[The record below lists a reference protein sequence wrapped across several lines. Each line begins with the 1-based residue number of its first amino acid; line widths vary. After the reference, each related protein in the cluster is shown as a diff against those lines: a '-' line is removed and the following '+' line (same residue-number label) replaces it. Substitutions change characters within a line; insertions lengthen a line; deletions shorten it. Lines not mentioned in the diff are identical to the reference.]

1 MTDQAN
7 SPRVTPVP
15 EDVDVVVVGSGAG
28 GMLAAIRAHDLGLK
42 VVLIEKAHFF
52 GGTSALSGGAVWIPN
67 HGLDGHVDSDE
78 QALTY
83 LRAVTGGQ
91 ALDERLQAFVANG
104 KKMAAYLN
112 DIGMQCITFKGMPDY
127 FPEAEGS
134 VPGRCLT
141 VPEFD
146 GGELGEEFTHMRE
159 PFHQATIF
167 GRYATSAQET
177 YAFAER
183 KFGWQWTAA
192 KMIARYWLDIEQRLK
207 NRRDRRATRGG
218 GLVARL
224 RAQMSARSIPLLVN
238 TALRRLETE
247 NGRVARVIAVRDE
260 NELPINVSRGVII
273 AAGGFEQNQDL
284 RNSYLPVRT
293 SARSSLSPV
302 GANTGDALLAALE
315 IGADTQFMD
324 SLWWT
329 PVLHLPLEG
338 KNFDIPYSMT
348 NDQRHPHSIMV
359 NRLGDRFVNENVS
372 YDQFGIAMVEDE
384 KKTGANAPCW
394 MLFDAQYRERYVCG
408 GIMPNFI
415 MPDRRI
421 PDHWWDQYI
430 YRASSISELAA
441 KIGCPVER
449 MTANVEAFNSGAREG
464 IDPLFGRGQGAYDRH
479 WGDPR
484 IKPNPCLAP
493 IDKAPFYAVRIDLGD
508 LGSKGGLKAD
518 GFARVIDTSGEP
530 IAGLYAVGNA
540 SACAFGNCYPG
551 GGGTLG
557 PALTFAYVAAN
568 HIGQANTP

>member
-1 MTDQAN
+1 MQT
-7 SPRVTPVP
+7 
-15 EDVDVVVVGSGAG
+15 EVDVVVVGSGAAG
-28 GMLAAIRAHDLGLK
+28 LLAATRAHDLGMS
-42 VVLIEKAHFF
+42 VMIIEKAHFF

-67 HGLDGHVDSDE
+67 HGLNGHVDTDE
-78 QALTY
+78 QAMTY
-83 LRAVTGGQ
+83 LREVTKGM
-91 ALDERLQAFVANG
+91 ASEERLRAFVENG
-104 KKMAAYLN
+104 KQMVAYMC
-112 DIGMQCITFKGMPDY
+112 DIGMQCITFAGMPDY
-127 FPEAEGS
+127 FPEAQGS

-146 GGELGEEFTHMRE
+146 GGKLGEEFTHMRE

-177 YAFAER
+177 YAFAAR
-183 KFGWQWTAA
+183 NFGWQWTAA
-192 KMIARYWLDIEQRLK
+192 KMIARYWLDVGQRRK

-224 RAQMSARSIPLLVN
+224 REQVKARGIPLHVN
-238 TALRRLETE
+238 TALRAIETKD
-247 NGRVARVIAVRDE
+247 GRVSRIVTVRDE
-260 NELPINVSRGVII
+260 NEISVTVRRGVII
-273 AAGGFEQNQDL
+273 AAGGFEQNQLL
-284 RNSYLPVRT
+284 RDKHLPVKT
-293 SARSSLSPV
+293 NARSSLSPV
-302 GANTGDALLAALE
+302 GANTGDALLAATA

-324 SLWWT
+324 CLWWA

-372 YDQFGIAMVEDE
+372 YDEFGIAMVEDA

-394 MLFDAQYRERYVCG
+394 MIFDAQYRERYVCG

-415 MPDRRI
+415 VPDRKI
-421 PDHWWDQYI
+421 PDHWWDEYI
-430 YRASSISELAA
+430 YRAETISELAA

-449 MTANVEAFNSGAREG
+449 MTTNVETFNDGARKG
-464 IDPLFGRGQGAYDRH
+464 VDPLFGRGQGAYDRH
-479 WGDPR
+479 WGDPK

-493 IDKAPFYAVRIDLGD
+493 IDKPPFYAVRIDLGD

-518 GFARVIDTSGEP
+518 GHARVIDTEGRP
-530 IAGLYAVGNA
+530 IEGLYAVGNS

-557 PALTFAYVAAN
+557 PALTFAYVAAS
-568 HIGQANTP
+568 HLGQANTS